1 MAVNEKIKGIG
12 EIINEVKEAKSVGE
26 KIRILQREDNRE
38 LRGILELAY
47 DNRLTWALPEG
58 NPPYK
63 PLDKSF
69 DNQGMLYSEMRRM
82 YVFLEGKSNVSKVRR
97 EQLFI
102 EILEQLDPDDAL
114 LLLEVKAR
122 KIKGVSKNVVKQAFD
137 DFLTDPANS

>member
-1 MAVNEKIKGIG
+1 MKKGIG
-12 EIINEVKEAKSVGE
+12 EIIKEVKEAKSVGE

-38 LRGILELAY
+38 LRGLLELTY

-82 YVFLEGKSNVSKVRR
+82 YIFLEGKSNVNQARR

-102 EILEQLDPDDAL
+102 EILEQLDPDDAAL
-114 LLLEVKAR
+114 LIEAKDR
-122 KIKGVSKNVVKQAFD
+122 KIKGVSKNVIKQAYD

>member
-1 MAVNEKIKGIG
+1 MEIKKGIG
-12 EIINEVKEAKSVGE
+12 EIIKEVKEAKSVGE

-38 LRGILELAY
+38 LRGLLELTY

-69 DNQGMLYSEMRRM
+69 DNQGMFYQEMRRM
-82 YVFLEGKSNVSKVRR
+82 YVFLEGKANVSKTRR

-102 EILEQLDPDDAL
+102 EILEQLDPDDAAVL
-114 LLLEVKAR
+114 IEAKDR
-122 KIKGVSKNVVKQAFD
+122 KIKGVSKNVVKQAYD
-137 DFLTDPANS
+137 DFLTDPANQ

>member
-1 MAVNEKIKGIG
+1 MKKGIG
-12 EIINEVKEAKSVGE
+12 EIIKEVKDAKSVGE
-26 KIRILQREDNRE
+26 KIRILQREDCRE
-38 LRGILELAY
+38 LRGILELTY

-69 DNQGMLYSEMRRM
+69 DNQGMFYSEMRRM
-82 YVFLEGKSNVSKVRR
+82 YIFLEGKANLSNARR

-102 EILEQLDPDDAL
+102 EILEQLDPDDAAVL
-114 LLLEVKAR
+114 IEAKDR
-122 KIKGVSKNVVKQAFD
+122 KIKGVSKNVIKQAYD

>member
-1 MAVNEKIKGIG
+1 MKKGIG
-12 EIINEVKEAKSVGE
+12 EIIKEVKDAKSVGE

-38 LRGILELAY
+38 LRGLLELTY

-82 YVFLEGKSNVSKVRR
+82 YVFLEGKANVSQARR

-102 EILEQLDPDDAL
+102 EILEQLDPDDAAL
-114 LLLEVKAR
+114 LIEAKDR
-122 KIKGVSKNVVKQAFD
+122 KIKGVSKNVVKQAYD
-137 DFLTDPANS
+137 DFLTDPANQ

>member
-1 MAVNEKIKGIG
+1 MKKGIG
-12 EIINEVKEAKSVGE
+12 EIIKEVKDAKSVGE

-38 LRGILELAY
+38 LRGLLELTY

-82 YVFLEGKSNVSKVRR
+82 YIFLEGKSNVNKARR

-102 EILEQLDPDDAL
+102 EILEQLDPDDAAL
-114 LLLEVKAR
+114 LIEAKDR
-122 KIKGVSKNVVKQAFD
+122 KIKGVSKKVVQQAYD
-137 DFLTDPANS
+137 DFLTDPANQ

>member
-1 MAVNEKIKGIG
+1 MKKGIG
-12 EIINEVKEAKSVGE
+12 EIIKEVKDAKSVGE
-26 KIRILQREDNRE
+26 KIRILQREDCRE
-38 LRGILELAY
+38 LRGILELTY

-69 DNQGMLYSEMRRM
+69 DNQGMFYSEMRRM
-82 YVFLEGKSNVSKVRR
+82 YVFLEGKANLSNARR

-102 EILEQLDPDDAL
+102 EILEQLDPDDSK
-114 LLLEVKAR
+114 LLLEAKSR
-122 KIKGVSKNVVKQAFD
+122 KIKGVSKNIIKQAYD